1 MGRPRQFETDA
12 ALELAMRVFWAKGY
26 EATTLPDL
34 LGAMRIS
41 RGSFYKAFHDKRAV
55 YLAALERYNRTRV
68 EDTVTM
74 LQSPGNGTGKER
86 IESLFKALSERP
98 DRSGCFLCNAAV
110 DRAPHDPEIEQ
121 RVNAMVQRLEQGF
134 RLALEGDR
142 PDIESYVLDETAK
155 SLVVSYLGLQVLD
168 TAGLNAKMAESCRLQ
183 VTRMLEA
190 TVGDSKPAREPATA
204 AVNANSSGS
213 DSA

>member
-1 MGRPRQFETDA
+1 MGRPRQFEIDA
-12 ALELAMRVFWAKGY
+12 ALEMAMRVFWSKGY

-68 EDTVTM
+68 LETVAM
-74 LQSPGNGTGKER
+74 LQKAGTDSGRER
-86 IESLFKALSERP
+86 IEALFKALAERP

-110 DRAPHDPEIEQ
+110 DRAPHDPEIEE

-142 PDIESYVLDETAK
+142 PNIDPDVLDETAK
-155 SLVVSYLGLQVLD
+155 SLVVNYLGLQVLD
-168 TAGLNAKMAESCRLQ
+168 ATGLNEQMAESCRLQ
-183 VTRMLEA
+183 VSRMLEA
-190 TVGDSKPAREPATA
+190 AVGGGNGLDERAGDNR
-204 AVNANSSGS
+204 
-213 DSA
+213 